1 MEIVIAIAGLGIL
14 CLIAE
19 IFNLRKAIVPVS
31 ILGLAAVFVYT
42 ALRAMKGGKEVITG
56 LAMDGKGYFNMIL
69 ADKYALAF
77 SSLFILLTI
86 FLVALSPNF
95 HKDHKPKISDFVATK
110 LFLLTGA
117 ISMVAFGNLSMF
129 FLGIEVLSISLYVLA
144 ASEPKNLKSN
154 EAGMKYFLM
163 GAFASGFI
171 LFGIAL
177 IYGATGSFDT
187 ATIITKALSPDL
199 PKWFHIGFVLL
210 TVGLLF
216 KIAAVPFH
224 FWAPDVYEGSPA
236 LTTATMS
243 TLAKVAAIAGFFR
256 LAYTLNPIL
265 SGKFV
270 TIINVVAIL
279 SMLVGNLTA
288 LKQTNVKRMLA
299 FSGIAHA
306 GYMLLV
312 FQLNGITAAQN
323 NLFYYAVAYSV
334 AGIAA
339 FAVVLSVCGNKGNE
353 EVYNFNGLSKTSPT
367 MALVL
372 TCALLSMAGIPIF
385 AGFFGKFYL
394 FGQVLSK
401 GMFSTSS
408 QGIITALIMVGV
420 AVISSIISV
429 GYYFKL
435 IIAMYSKEPTDSKP
449 LVVPFAYKA
458 VAFIALLIIISIGL
472 WPDAALSLIRRTALV
487 QKLMEYRWFSA

>member
-1 MEIVIAIAGLGIL
+1 MEILIAIAALGII

-19 IFNLRKAIVPVS
+19 IFNLRKAIVPVT
-31 ILGLAAVFVYT
+31 LVGLLAVGGYT
-42 ALRAMKGGKEVITG
+42 AARAVTMGKDIFG
-56 LAMDGKGYFNMIL
+56 IAMNGKDYFNMIL
-69 ADKYALAF
+69 TDRYSLSF
-77 SSLFILLTI
+77 SALFILLTV
-86 FLVALSPNF
+86 FLVALSPDF
-95 HKDHKPKISDFVATK
+95 HKNHKPKLSDFVAIK

-117 ISMVAFGNLSMF
+117 IAMVAFGNLSMF
-129 FLGIEVLSISLYVLA
+129 FLGIEVLSIALYILA
-144 ASEPKNLKSN
+144 ASEPKNVKSN

-177 IYGATGSFDT
+177 IYGATGSFDA
-187 ATIITKALSPDL
+187 ATIQKVALQGNL
-199 PKWFHIGFVLL
+199 PAWHNIGFALL
-210 TVGLLF
+210 TIGLLF

-243 TLAKVAAIAGFFR
+243 TLAKVAAMAAFFK
-256 LAYTLNPIL
+256 LAYSLNPML
-265 SGKFV
+265 SGAYV

-279 SMLVGNLTA
+279 SMTVGNLVA

-299 FSGIAHA
+299 FSGISHA

-312 FQLNGITAAQN
+312 FQISGLLASQS
-323 NLFYYAVAYSV
+323 NLFYYAAAYSF

-353 EVYNFNGLSKTSPT
+353 EIYNFNGLGKTSPVL
-367 MALVL
+367 AVVL

-385 AGFFGKFYL
+385 AGFFGKFFL
-394 FGQVLSK
+394 FSQVLHK
-401 GMFSTSS
+401 GLNAATS
-408 QGIITALIMVGV
+408 QGLITAISLIVF
-420 AVISSIISV
+420 AVINSIISV

-435 IIAMYSKEPTDSKP
+435 IIAMYSKEPVVTEKIA
-449 LVVPFAYKA
+449 VPFAYKA
-458 VAFIALLIIISIGL
+458 VAVTACILVVAIGL
-472 WPDAALSLIRRTALV
+472 YPDLILSLLRRTVVVEGLIKAGYI
-487 QKLMEYRWFSA
+487 KL